1 MKAPQGSARDSSR
14 VCLRVPTSLS
24 TTVPP
29 APSPP
34 LANPI
39 AYAVHRTRH
48 IRGSLSL
55 PTPQRAT
62 GCISRTFS
70 CPLRPLSCPPP
81 RTRTQDAAAPSTSL
95 LECVPTTVPVHAGA
109 PPAVLGLVVAPHSH
123 YLETCRRPRR
133 PRRPSGINRSRRER
147 CGRRPPPMQIEAPP
161 TTVPHVLVTTFG
173 AVASLPRNAPPTPTV
188 PAVLKKAKH
197 GDVSARANSCAGQ
210 TRPRDH
216 KPSAHGLPCSP
227 VRQG

>member
-29 APSPP
+29 AQSPP
-34 LANPI
+34 LTNFI

-133 PRRPSGINRSRRER
+133 PGRPSGITRSRRER
-147 CGRRPPPMQIEAPP
+147 CGRRLPHADRGTPHHGAARSRHHLRRSRFPSKERAADAYGSRSAQEGKARGRVRAGKLLCGADAP
-161 TTVPHVLVTTFG
+161 
-173 AVASLPRNAPPTPTV
+173 S
-188 PAVLKKAKH
+188 
-197 GDVSARANSCAGQ
+197 
-210 TRPRDH
+210 RP
-216 KPSAHGLPCSP
+216 
-227 VRQG
+227 